1 MGRVGLSFV
10 ERHPVTA
17 FFLATGAV
25 SWAGALAVAA
35 PALVR
40 GQPVSP
46 MAGILMFPA
55 MLLGPL
61 LASIRLTARLKG
73 RAGIRALF
81 SGMNP
86 AHIPARWWWVLL
98 LPPAALLCALWILS
112 RLASPAFTPNLFL
125 PGLLFGIPA
134 GLVEEVG
141 WTGFAFPSMM
151 ARRSP
156 LQASVGLGLLW
167 SAWHL
172 PVINYLGAVTPH
184 GAWWPEYFLAFA
196 LAMTAMRV
204 LIGWLYVHTR
214 SLLLAQMM
222 HISSTG
228 ALVVFSPTHIT
239 AAQEAFWYAGYG
251 VLLWLVVGAVVP
263 CAGRALLRVP
273 ARVEL

>member
-1 MGRVGLSFV
+1 
-10 ERHPVTA
+10 
-17 FFLATGAV
+17 
-25 SWAGALAVAA
+25 
-35 PALVR
+35 
-40 GQPVSP
+40 
-46 MAGILMFPA
+46 MFPA

-184 GAWWPEYFLAFA
+184 DAWWPEYFLAFA

>member
-1 MGRVGLSFV
+1 
-10 ERHPVTA
+10 
-17 FFLATGAV
+17 
-25 SWAGALAVAA
+25 
-35 PALVR
+35 
-40 GQPVSP
+40 
-46 MAGILMFPA
+46 MFPA
-55 MLLGPL
+55 MLAGPL
-61 LASIRLTARLKG
+61 LASVLVTARLEG

-86 AHIPARWWWVLL
+86 RRVPPRWWSVLL
-98 LPPAALLCALWILS
+98 LPPAAVLCTLWLLRS
-112 RLASPAFTPNLFL
+112 LASPTFTPNLFL

-141 WTGFAFPSMM
+141 WTGFAFPRMM
-151 ARRSP
+151 VRRSP
-156 LQASVGLGLLW
+156 LMASILLGLLW

-204 LIGWLYVHTR
+204 LIGWLYVRTR
-214 SLLLAQMM
+214 SLLLVQMM

-251 VLLWLVVGAVVP
+251 VLLWLVVGVVVS
-263 CAGRALLRVP
+263 CAGGALLRVP
-273 ARVEL
+273 ARAEL